1 VSNPAHLFDEHLL
14 DDDYQDADI
23 PNSSRHEEGT
33 TASEFDGALDEAE
46 VDDEGEQE
54 IEADESDEA
63 SEPKRQKKA
72 KKVRSQH
79 RSFTDH
85 N

>member
-1 VSNPAHLFDEHLL
+1 VSNPAHLFD
-14 DDDYQDADI
+14 
-23 PNSSRHEEGT
+23 
-33 TASEFDGALDEAE
+33 EFDGALDEAE
-46 VDDEGEQE
+46 VDNEGEQE
-54 IEADESDEA
+54 IKADESDEA